1 MMSSYLESIGEA
13 AGDLWRTLQDH
24 GAKLSAT
31 QLRNRTELPEH
42 LLFAGLGWLA
52 REGKI
57 GFSTSGKKIEV
68 FLK

>member
-1 MMSSYLESIGEA
+1 MTSYMESIGEA
-13 AGDLWRTLQDH
+13 AGDLWRTIQEGGKPLTT
-24 GAKLSAT
+24 T
-31 QLRNRTELPEH
+31 QLKNRTELPEH

-57 GFSTSGKKIEV
+57 DFSGTGKKIEV

>member
-1 MMSSYLESIGEA
+1 MTSYLESIGEA

-24 GAKLSAT
+24 GPRLSTT
-31 QLRNRTELPEH
+31 QLKNRTELPEH

-57 GFSTSGKKIEV
+57 SFSQTGKKIDV
-68 FLK
+68 LLK

>member
-1 MMSSYLESIGEA
+1 MTSYLESIGEA
-13 AGDLWRTLQDH
+13 AGDLWQTLQDH
-24 GAKLSAT
+24 GSKLTTT

-57 GFSTSGKKIEV
+57 GFSTSGRKIEV
-68 FLK
+68 TLK